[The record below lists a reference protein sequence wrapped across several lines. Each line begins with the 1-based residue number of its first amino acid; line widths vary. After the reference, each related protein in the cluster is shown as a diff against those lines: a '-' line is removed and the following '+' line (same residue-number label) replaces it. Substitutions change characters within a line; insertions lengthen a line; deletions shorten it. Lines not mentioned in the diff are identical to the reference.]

1 MDTIFRSRKLLA
13 AFIAGCLALPGFAA
27 AGLDQIPEELR
38 DELYNMELMDP
49 GQPLGASPYIDW
61 KAPNPPPW
69 TIGFASSYAGNTW
82 RAAEMERLQETL
94 IPKWKELGL
103 IDRVIITQSNLDD
116 ARQIQ
121 QIRQLVDQGADAVI
135 VCCSNP
141 TALNQSV
148 RYAYDRGVPVFSA
161 TGYLTSEYAV
171 NSSANFVVGGRMLG
185 ELMAEEIDG
194 EGTVL
199 VVEGI
204 PGASASDSQ
213 DLGIRMALEEYPDI
227 RIAGTVAG
235 MWTDQVAQA
244 EIQRWLATNPG
255 RLDGII
261 IQSASELGA
270 LRALEQ
276 SGREM
281 IPFTIGGELGALC
294 YWRQNPDYVSAA
306 IQAWPPGTG
315 FEMAWNI
322 MMRTL
327 QGQGPVIQ
335 SILTRPQVLTFDQ
348 LSAVLDEDCSTDDP
362 GWFEVPI
369 EEWAGKDF
377 LDNFFAR
384 PADPEAYDPASH

>member
-1 MDTIFRSRKLLA
+1 MNTTSWTGKLRAVAALA
-13 AFIAGCLALPGFAA
+13 CLALPLTAL
-27 AGLDQIPEELR
+27 AGVEDLPEDIR
-38 DELYNMELMDP
+38 AELYNPDLMDP
-49 GQPLGASPYIDW
+49 NQPLGESPYIDW

-82 RAAEMERLQETL
+82 REAEMERLQDIL
-94 IPKWKELGL
+94 IPEWKELGL
-103 IDRVIITQSNLDD
+103 IDEVVITQSNLDD
-116 ARQIQ
+116 SRQIQ
-121 QIRQLVDQGADAVI
+121 QIRQLVDQGVDAVM

-148 RYAYDRGVPVFSA
+148 EYAYERGVPVFSA
-161 TGYLTSEYAV
+161 TGYLTSEYSV

-185 ELMAEEIDG
+185 ELMAEEIGG

-199 VVEGI
+199 MVEGI

-213 DLGIRMALEEYPDI
+213 DMGVRMALEEYPDI
-227 RIAGTVAG
+227 ESAGTVAG
-235 MWTDQVAQA
+235 MWTDQVAQT

-270 LRALEQ
+270 LRALQQ
-276 SGREM
+276 SGRDM

-294 YWRQNPDYVSAA
+294 YWRQNPDYVTAA
-306 IQAWPPGTG
+306 IQAWPPGTD
-315 FEMAWNI
+315 FEMSWNI

-327 QGQGPVIQ
+327 QGQGPLVQ
-335 SILTRPQVLTFDQ
+335 SILTRPQVLTFEQ
-348 LSAVLDEDCSTDDP
+348 LSEVMDEDCSTDDG
-362 GWFEVPI
+362 GWYEVPI
-369 EEWAGKDF
+369 EQWAGKEF

-384 PADPEAYDPASH
+384 PADPEVYDPAGH